1 MNEFR
6 FKVFRRLIAVTGR
19 PGAWQAFYLGADGKR
34 RPADFV
40 VPGEVVADDLA
51 DYLAD
56 LFHEDATPGHDS
68 VRRLP

>member
-1 MNEFR
+1 MTEFR
-6 FKVFRRLIAVTGR
+6 FKVFRKLVAIGGA

-34 RPADFV
+34 RPADFI
-40 VPGEVVADDLA
+40 VPGDVAEDALA

-68 VRRLP
+68 VQRLP